1 VGNEL
6 ARDMLLNHG
15 LAPEKLHVTGI
26 PVDPDILIARDRE
39 AVRRQHGI
47 GDQPVITL
55 IGSGIS
61 ETHVRIMVEGLLAR
75 NVEGTLYVVAGRNHD
90 LLEEIDDI
98 EGTERLSF
106 KPLGFIDYLD
116 DLMVMSDLII
126 TKSGGL
132 ITSELLAR
140 ATPMIIIDP
149 IPGQEEYNA
158 DYVTQMGAGVHAR
171 LPESVP
177 YLVEHLLQHP
187 EQLARFRTQAREFG
201 RPRAALDI
209 AAKVLAD
216 ASNRRPDFG
225 VAAPGLNL

>member
-1 VGNEL
+1 
-6 ARDMLLNHG
+6 
-15 LAPEKLHVTGI
+15 
-26 PVDPDILIARDRE
+26 
-39 AVRRQHGI
+39 
-47 GDQPVITL
+47 
-55 IGSGIS
+55 
-61 ETHVRIMVEGLLAR
+61 
-75 NVEGTLYVVAGRNHD
+75 
-90 LLEEIDDI
+90 LEEIDDI